1 MDIAAVKDVVA
12 AWPVDEMAKVMDLD
26 KDQRRYTRAE
36 STIAGSYDPNGI
48 APDDED
54 EGQKEDALETVSAHA
69 FQTGVYSLLGQYLGN
84 DVTVL
89 PAGIYISNGQK
100 IVKQ

>member
-1 MDIAAVKDVVA
+1 
-12 AWPVDEMAKVMDLD
+12 MAKVMDLD

-48 APDDED
+48 APDDEE
-54 EGQKEDALETVSAHA
+54 EGQKEDALETVSAHV
-69 FQTGVYSLLGQYLGN
+69 FQTGVYSLLGQYMGD